1 MEFATR
7 FFSAFVSVFLTAGS
21 AQADYAPPGT
31 YHRTCTDIETTWNT
45 LTATCRTR
53 TGSWNYTTLRNYR
66 DCDGDIA
73 NRNGRLECV
82 ARYGDDDNG
91 NGDWLPSGSYRS
103 SCRNIAIE
111 SSTLTADCRDNFGRF
126 RYTELPGYRSCQDI
140 VNSNGILRCRRDN
153 GNDDEDDGDDDYDD
167 GRLPGGSWRATCQ
180 NGRVYGSVL
189 YATCRD
195 GNGNWRAS
203 TLELRNCRRNVV
215 NENGRLVCGGSGGG
229 GGYGR
234 ITLYRHTNYAGR
246 SRMFSTDVADLG
258 SYSFSNLT
266 SSVVVQ
272 GGVWQLCDK
281 PNYRGYCVI
290 VDRSQSNLW
299 PFGFNDRTES
309 LRRIR

>member
-1 MEFATR
+1 MGFATR
-7 FFSAFVSVFLTAGS
+7 FFAAFVLTFLTIGS
-21 AQADYAPPGT
+21 AHADYAPPGT

-45 LTATCRTR
+45 LSATCRTR

-82 ARYGDDDNG
+82 GRYGDDDNG
-91 NGDWLPSGSYRS
+91 DGDWLPSGSYRS
-103 SCRNIAIE
+103 SCRNVTIE

-126 RYTELPGYRSCQDI
+126 RYTELPGYRSCQNI
-140 VNSNGILRCRRDN
+140 VNSNGILRCSRDN
-153 GNDDEDDGDDDYDD
+153 GNDDDGDDDYGD

-195 GNGNWRAS
+195 SNGSWRAS
-203 TLELRNCRRNVV
+203 TLELRNCRRNVI

-229 GGYGR
+229 GGYSR
-234 ITLYRHTNYAGR
+234 ITLYRHTNYAGQ
-246 SRMFSTDVADLG
+246 SRTFSTDVPDLG
-258 SYSFSNLT
+258 GYSFNNLT

-272 GGVWQLCDK
+272 GGIWQLCDK
-281 PNYRGYCVI
+281 PNYKGYCVI
-290 VDRSQSNLW
+290 LDRSQSNLW

-309 LRRIR
+309 LRRVR